1 MSFAPIICM
10 ILFSSCLLP
19 YAISVSKEDPFVR
32 VLPYP
37 DSHVTE
43 VEGVMVH
50 YRLGVAEASRGKIL
64 LIHGL
69 GGSTSSFDTV
79 IGPLVDAGYL
89 VVAVD
94 LPGFGYSGRP
104 EGFDHSQMHRAA
116 LVWQL
121 LDELERTAGTD
132 PWIILGHSMGGG
144 TAVAMAC
151 QRPGSTRSVVLV
163 AGALED
169 RGSLSAAVLRFPPY
183 ARWLSIF
190 LERSLITKKRFSA
203 ILAKAYGRDPT
214 EDEVAS
220 YLQPLRAGGTARS
233 LVAMVRTSRSLPLG
247 QLGSLSM
254 QVDAIWGSEDTFVPL
269 RSVRAITEELQH
281 LRLHII
287 EGAGHLPM
295 ESHPEDFVRI
305 LLGLLSSAER

>member
-1 MSFAPIICM
+1 M

-32 VLPYP
+32 ILPYP

-50 YRLGVAEASRGKIL
+50 YRLGVAETSRGKIL

-163 AGALED
+163 C
-169 RGSLSAAVLRFPPY
+169 RGPPVSSVRTMAQHLSRTVAHHRKTVLRHPCKSLWTGPY
-183 ARWLSIF
+183 
-190 LERSLITKKRFSA
+190 
-203 ILAKAYGRDPT
+203 
-214 EDEVAS
+214 
-220 YLQPLRAGGTARS
+220 GG
-233 LVAMVRTSRSLPLG
+233 
-247 QLGSLSM
+247 
-254 QVDAIWGSEDTFVPL
+254 
-269 RSVRAITEELQH
+269 
-281 LRLHII
+281 
-287 EGAGHLPM
+287 
-295 ESHPEDFVRI
+295 
-305 LLGLLSSAER
+305 